1 MLRRILRVHVS
12 ICKVC
17 TCVSTAMHTSC
28 CSRCTECKLSHGFV
42 DLPCIILLIKSDPY
56 QTLSSI
62 VANVVQMITNVSDHQ
77 YDIRVK
83 VYGQIYINSGF
94 LGL

>member
-1 MLRRILRVHVS
+1 
-12 ICKVC
+12 
-17 TCVSTAMHTSC
+17 MHTSC
-28 CSRCTECKLSHGFV
+28 CSRCTECKLGHGFV
-42 DLPCIILLIKSDPY
+42 DFPCIILWIKSDPY

-77 YDIRVK
+77 YDIRAK
-83 VYGQIYINSGF
+83 VHGQKHINSGF